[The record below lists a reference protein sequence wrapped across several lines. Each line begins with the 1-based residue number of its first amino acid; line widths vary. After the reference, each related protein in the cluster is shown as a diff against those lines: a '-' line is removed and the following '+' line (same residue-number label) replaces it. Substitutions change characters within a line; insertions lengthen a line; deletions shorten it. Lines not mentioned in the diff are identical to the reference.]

1 MDRSAALATKIRAA
15 LARCSLAQG
24 PTPLEPHPA
33 LARALG
39 LRALW
44 LKREDAA
51 GGNKVRGLE
60 FLLAGAASRS
70 VFVTVGGAGSTHCL
84 ATARLA
90 KSLGCR
96 TAIAVFP
103 QPETEASK
111 RIASAIDATADLVV
125 RASSRLTLPWAVW
138 RAWRAAHHR
147 GGAKPRW
154 IAGGGADPRAIAG
167 HLLATLELQEGLD
180 APPDAIVVPLGTG
193 GTAAGI
199 ALGISWLGWSTRVVA
214 VRVAP
219 RIVANRWRT
228 LRLARETAA
237 LFWGSGV
244 GVVVSPSS
252 NCIEGGGAEGE
263 GYGFS
268 APGGEGGGAGGGR
281 PGCGT
286 VERAGICGRIL
297 RGPVRG
303 RSARPSGRTQL
314 PAGGGGRQVEGG
326 IHHLWPFSRG
336 AEGYRGRVF
345 LHHKS
350 PRRFRGGETRS

>member
-15 LARCSLAQG
+15 LAPCSLAQW

-111 RIASAIDATADLVV
+111 GIARGIDATADLVV
-125 RASSRLTLPWAVW
+125 RASSRLTLPWTVL
-138 RAWRAAHHR
+138 RAWRAAHHL
-147 GGAKPRW
+147 GTGKPRW

-199 ALGISWLGWSTRVVA
+199 ALGIAWLGWSTRVVA

-228 LRLARETAA
+228 LRLPGKTAA
-237 LFWGSGV
+237 LLRGSGV
-244 GVVVSPSS
+244 EVVVPRSS
-252 NCIEGGGAEGE
+252 IRIEGVHAMGK
-263 GYGFS
+263 GYGYPNPEGQRARAVA
-268 APGGEGGGAGGGR
+268 APHWLPPR
-281 PGCGT
+281 PT
-286 VERAGICGRIL
+286 
-297 RGPVRG
+297 
-303 RSARPSGRTQL
+303 
-314 PAGGGGRQVEGG
+314 
-326 IHHLWPFSRG
+326 
-336 AEGYRGRVF
+336 
-345 LHHKS
+345 
-350 PRRFRGGETRS
+350 PR